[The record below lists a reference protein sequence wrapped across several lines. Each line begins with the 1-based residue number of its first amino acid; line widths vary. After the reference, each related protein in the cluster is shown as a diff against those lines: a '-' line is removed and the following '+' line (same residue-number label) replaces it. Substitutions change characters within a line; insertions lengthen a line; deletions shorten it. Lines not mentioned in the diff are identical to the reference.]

1 MSRLGYHFKTGREKR
16 RNQLAFTGEDDK
28 YLMVTFIRVSVI
40 QFGKTL
46 ALVSGIL
53 SSTLCFI
60 N

>member
-1 MSRLGYHFKTGREKR
+1 MSRLGYHFKTEREKR

-28 YLMVTFIRVSVI
+28 YLMVTFILVSVI